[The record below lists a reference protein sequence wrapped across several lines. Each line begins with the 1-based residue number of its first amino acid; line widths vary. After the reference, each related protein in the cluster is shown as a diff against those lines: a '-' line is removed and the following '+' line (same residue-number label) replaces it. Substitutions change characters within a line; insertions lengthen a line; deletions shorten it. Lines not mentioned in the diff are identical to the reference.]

1 MAVSRRFALAALVAA
16 CIVPLAVL
24 AQAYPTR
31 PITIVVPFPPG
42 GATDILARILGQKV
56 SEILRQ
62 PILVDNRAGATGAI
76 GLTHV
81 AKAAPDGYT
90 LVLATASSLGTNP
103 AVTKVPFDPVKD
115 FTPIGLLAAEPMGLA
130 VNPSVPANNV
140 QELIAYAKTKPGGLN
155 YAASSVGGATHLT
168 GELFKTAAGIQL
180 QHIPYKGA
188 APAMTD
194 LLGGQVPMM
203 FDVIPTALA
212 HVRSGRLK
220 AIAVTSAR
228 RTTVMPEVPTIAES
242 GIPGFEA
249 ISWFGLYAPAATPK
263 ETVNKLN
270 ADFNRVLQLPEV
282 KDKLAAQGAEAIAM
296 TPEQFAGYLRAE
308 IAKWAKAIKDSG
320 AKAE

>member
-1 MAVSRRFALAALVAA
+1 MKKLLRVGLCALGLAL
-16 CIVPLAVL
+16 CGLAW
-24 AQAYPTR
+24 AQAYPSKTVR
-31 PITIVVPFPPG
+31 IIVPFPPG
-42 GATDILARILGQKV
+42 GGTDVIARVIAQKLTESWGQQV
-56 SEILRQ
+56 I
-62 PILVDNRAGATGAI
+62 VDNKAGASGTI
-76 GLTHV
+76 GSDLV
-81 AKAAPDGYT
+81 AKSAADGYT
-90 LVLATASSLGTNP
+90 LLLTATHHAINLSMYKQLPYDTLRDFVPVAYIAASPN
-103 AVTKVPFDPVKD
+103 
-115 FTPIGLLAAEPMGLA
+115 LLLLH
-130 VNPSVPANNV
+130 PSVPANNV
-140 QELIAYAKTKPGGLN
+140 QELIAYAKSKPGGLN

-180 QHIPYKGA
+180 QHIPYQGA

-263 ETVNKLN
+263 DTVNKLN

-282 KDKLAAQGAEAIAM
+282 KDKLAAQGAEPIAM

>member
-1 MAVSRRFALAALVAA
+1 MKKLLRVGLCALGLAL
-16 CIVPLAVL
+16 CSLAW
-24 AQAYPTR
+24 AEAYPSK
-31 PITIVVPFPPG
+31 IVRIIVPFPPG
-42 GATDILARILGQKV
+42 GGTDVIARVIAQKLTESWGQQVIVENK
-56 SEILRQ
+56 
-62 PILVDNRAGATGAI
+62 AGASGTI
-76 GLTHV
+76 GSDLV
-81 AKAAPDGYT
+81 AKSPADGYT
-90 LVLATASSLGTNP
+90 LLLTATHHAINLSMYKQLPYDTLRDFVPVAYIAASPN
-103 AVTKVPFDPVKD
+103 
-115 FTPIGLLAAEPMGLA
+115 LLLLH
-130 VNPSVPANNV
+130 PSVPANNV
-140 QELIAYAKTKPGGLN
+140 QELIAYVKSKPGGLN
-155 YAASSVGGATHLT
+155 YASSSVGGATHLT
-168 GELFKTAAGIQL
+168 GELFKTAAGIEL

-282 KDKLAAQGAEAIAM
+282 KDKLAAQGAEPIAM

-308 IAKWAKAIKDSG
+308 IVKWAKAIKDSG

>member
-1 MAVSRRFALAALVAA
+1 VDNKAGASGTIGSDLVAKSPA
-16 CIVPLAVL
+16 
-24 AQAYPTR
+24 
-31 PITIVVPFPPG
+31 
-42 GATDILARILGQKV
+42 
-56 SEILRQ
+56 
-62 PILVDNRAGATGAI
+62 
-76 GLTHV
+76 
-81 AKAAPDGYT
+81 DGYT
-90 LVLATASSLGTNP
+90 LLLTATHHAINLSMYKQLPYDTLRDFVPVAYIAASPN
-103 AVTKVPFDPVKD
+103 
-115 FTPIGLLAAEPMGLA
+115 LLLLH
-130 VNPSVPANNV
+130 PSVPANNV